1 MVSRKLLRLA
11 SPATIFVSIAS
22 AAAAAPE
29 KPPKKAGDVPAWTS
43 VPPRTNAAAASTS
56 SGTVQT
62 SKQKTG
68 VLGPSRRTP
77 AASSASPAPAARTP
91 GAPRAGSP
99 APSTAK
105 TPPRAANSAQP
116 PPGQVKRA
124 RDLWYR
130 GVDAFRNGNYEAARQ
145 AFSECYQLMPK
156 SDVLRNL
163 SISEIHSGH
172 YVSAARHLKQLL
184 SAPGELPPNVRQE
197 ATTRLAQAEAQ
208 IGQLGIEV
216 DVAGAD
222 IRVDGTLVGRS
233 PLEGNWYIEP
243 GQHEV
248 VISKPGYPAERRQ
261 VFALVGVVI
270 PINVGLEALRR
281 EQAADARAAELMGT
295 SEGEALVRADGRD
308 GLSTGS
314 TIALVTLGT
323 VAVAGLAGGIIYTV
337 SSNGHESDAES
348 IAANLWG
355 TGACSG
361 SAAED
366 FERECAE
373 IKSELDAADQD
384 GTIALAAFVGFG
396 VASAA
401 TLGYALWLALDDNAV
416 EPETATMGLS
426 PSLSVGPNGVSVGL
440 GARF

>member
-1 MVSRKLLRLA
+1 LVPRKLFRLA
-11 SPATIFVSIAS
+11 SHATLFISIAS
-22 AAAAAPE
+22 AVAAAPE
-29 KPPKKAGDVPAWTS
+29 ASPKKADTVPVWTS
-43 VPPRTNAAAASTS
+43 VPARTST
-56 SGTVQT
+56 
-62 SKQKTG
+62 
-68 VLGPSRRTP
+68 
-77 AASSASPAPAARTP
+77 APAAVSPPLAIQTRGPKGRTQGQSRGP
-91 GAPRAGSP
+91 ASPKPTAPVTTPVRPPPPAAG
-99 APSTAK
+99 T
-105 TPPRAANSAQP
+105 NSAARPEP
-116 PPGQVKRA
+116 PPAQVKRA

-130 GVDAFRNGNYEAARQ
+130 GVDAFRNGNYEVARQ
-145 AFSECYQLMPK
+145 AFAECYQLMPK

-233 PLEGNWYIEP
+233 PLEGNWYVEP

-295 SEGEALVRADGRD
+295 TEGEVLTHADGRD

-323 VAVAGLAGGIIYTV
+323 IAAATLAGGIIYTV
-337 SSNGHESDAES
+337 SADGHASDAES
-348 IAANLWG
+348 IAGNLWG
-355 TGACSG
+355 TNACRG
-361 SAAED
+361 EVPEA
-366 FERECAE
+366 FESTCAE
-373 IKSELDAADQD
+373 IKRETDAADKD
-384 GTIALAAFVGFG
+384 RTISLVAFTGFG

-401 TLGYALWLALDDNAV
+401 TLGYVLWLALDDNAV
-416 EPETATMGLS
+416 EPETATRGLA
-426 PSLSVGPNGVSVGL
+426 PSLSVGPDGVSVGL

>member
-1 MVSRKLLRLA
+1 M
-11 SPATIFVSIAS
+11 
-22 AAAAAPE
+22 
-29 KPPKKAGDVPAWTS
+29 
-43 VPPRTNAAAASTS
+43 
-56 SGTVQT
+56 
-62 SKQKTG
+62 
-68 VLGPSRRTP
+68 
-77 AASSASPAPAARTP
+77 
-91 GAPRAGSP
+91 
-99 APSTAK
+99 
-105 TPPRAANSAQP
+105 
-116 PPGQVKRA
+116 KRA

-130 GVDAFRNGNYEAARQ
+130 GVDAFRNGKYEAARQ
-145 AFSECYQLMPK
+145 AFAECYQLMPK

-184 SAPGELPPNVRQE
+184 ASPGELPPTVRQE

-222 IRVDGTLVGRS
+222 IRVDGTIVGRS
-233 PLEGNWYIEP
+233 PLEGNWYVEP

-248 VISKPGYPAERRQ
+248 IVSKPGYPAERRQ

-295 SEGEALVRADGRD
+295 REGETVVHVDGRD
-308 GLSTGS
+308 GLSAGS
-314 TIALVTLGT
+314 TIALVTLGS

-337 SSNGHESDAES
+337 SANGHESDAKS
-348 IAANLWG
+348 IASNLWG
-355 TGACSG
+355 TNACGESVP
-361 SAAED
+361 E
-366 FERECAE
+366 FEPDCQE
-373 IKSELDAADQD
+373 IKRELDAADKD
-384 GTIALAAFVGFG
+384 RTIATAAFVGFG

-416 EPETATMGLS
+416 EPETATTGFE
-426 PSLSVGPNGVSVGL
+426 PSLTVGPHGASVGL